1 MIANAEFQKQPK
13 MFWAYVRTLS
23 QKLGYTT
30 RKTKQIKIPTVPEI
44 VTGLTALGL
53 DPTKLVKKGT
63 VSPTDLGRALLNY
76 FAYRAEVL
84 NDKVQ
89 RQLMN
94 AKEARQLYA
103 RLLKEV
109 RYPSRAPMNKQTG
122 KKKKPLYFTGIINV
136 LIADGVAGAECDY
149 SPMALTTVTLEL
161 RVILGHDRKKLAS
174 PHPA

>member
-94 AKEARQLYA
+94 AKGAPITLTATTSPACMESA
-103 RLLKEV
+103 RLSKRPRPV
-109 RYPSRAPMNKQTG
+109 FSTA
-122 KKKKPLYFTGIINV
+122 
-136 LIADGVAGAECDY
+136 
-149 SPMALTTVTLEL
+149 
-161 RVILGHDRKKLAS
+161 
-174 PHPA
+174 